1 MTVAAAEPKNGGGGG
16 LKREMGLMS
25 AINVIISV
33 MIGSGI
39 FVSPTAALRY
49 SGSVGFCLVV
59 WTVCGGI
66 SLLGALCFAEL
77 GTVVP
82 RSGAEYAYLIEAFKK
97 SHSFWGPLPS
107 FICAWVY
114 VMILRPAEIAVI
126 ILTFAEYSIL
136 PFRHLLG
143 LEYMSAEDLHLLI
156 KLIGILG
163 LGIITYINL
172 SSVKLYV
179 TINNVFGFCKVF
191 ACLVVIFGGVYQL
204 AIGNTENLAGGFQGT
219 NTSPG
224 HIALAFYNGLWAYD
238 GWSSV
243 TTITEEI
250 KKPEVN
256 IPRSIMIAVPIITG
270 LYVFMN
276 LAYMTVLSMGEM
288 IASEAVGID
297 FGDRALG
304 SFSFLIPLG
313 VALATFGCALSI
325 QFGVTRLCYVAS
337 QEGQMLEPLSYIH
350 VRRATPAPA
359 VAMQGALALAFILVG
374 NIETLIEFASF
385 LIWFFYGAAVV
396 ALLALRRTQPDV
408 HRPYK
413 VPLIVPY
420 ITLAV
425 SIFLSVVPVISDP
438 SPKYLFAVA
447 FILSGVLVY
456 TPFVYYKVRPGWI
469 NKLTFLIQVLFEVVP
484 SSNKLD

>member
-1 MTVAAAEPKNGGGGG
+1 MTAAAEPKAAAG

-143 LEYMSAEDLHLLI
+143 LEYMPAEDLHLLI

-191 ACLVVIFGGVYQL
+191 ACLVVIFGGIYQL

-256 IPRSIMIAVPIITG
+256 IPRSIIIAVPIITG

-350 VRRATPAPA
+350 VRRSTPAPA
-359 VAMQGALALAFILVG
+359 VAMQGVLALAFILVG

-425 SIFLSVVPVISDP
+425 SIFLSIVPVISDP
-438 SPKYLFAVA
+438 SPKYLFAVG

-456 TPFVYYKVRPGWI
+456 TPFVYYKVRPRWI
-469 NKLTFLIQVLFEVVP
+469 NKLTFMIQVLFEVVP
-484 SSNKLD
+484 SSSKLD

>member
-1 MTVAAAEPKNGGGGG
+1 MTVTAEPKSAG

-143 LEYMSAEDLHLLI
+143 LEYMPAEDLHLLI

-191 ACLVVIFGGVYQL
+191 ACLVVIFGGIYQL

-256 IPRSIMIAVPIITG
+256 IPRSIIIAVPIITG

-350 VRRATPAPA
+350 VRRSTPAPA
-359 VAMQGALALAFILVG
+359 VAMQGVLALAFILVG

-396 ALLALRRTQPDV
+396 ALLALRRTQPNV

-425 SIFLSVVPVISDP
+425 SVFLSIVPVISDP
-438 SPKYLFAVA
+438 SPKYLFAVG

-456 TPFVYYKVRPGWI
+456 TPFVYYKVRPRWI
-469 NKLTFLIQVLFEVVP
+469 NKLTYIIQVLFEVVP
-484 SSNKLD
+484 SSSKSD

>member
-1 MTVAAAEPKNGGGGG
+1 
-16 LKREMGLMS
+16 
-25 AINVIISV
+25 
-33 MIGSGI
+33 
-39 FVSPTAALRY
+39 
-49 SGSVGFCLVV
+49 
-59 WTVCGGI
+59 
-66 SLLGALCFAEL
+66 
-77 GTVVP
+77 
-82 RSGAEYAYLIEAFKK
+82 
-97 SHSFWGPLPS
+97 
-107 FICAWVY
+107 
-114 VMILRPAEIAVI
+114 
-126 ILTFAEYSIL
+126 
-136 PFRHLLG
+136 
-143 LEYMSAEDLHLLI
+143 
-156 KLIGILG
+156 
-163 LGIITYINL
+163 
-172 SSVKLYV
+172 
-179 TINNVFGFCKVF
+179 
-191 ACLVVIFGGVYQL
+191 
-204 AIGNTENLAGGFQGT
+204 
-219 NTSPG
+219 
-224 HIALAFYNGLWAYD
+224 
-238 GWSSV
+238 
-243 TTITEEI
+243 
-250 KKPEVN
+250 
-256 IPRSIMIAVPIITG
+256 MIAVPIITG

-359 VAMQGALALAFILVG
+359 VAMQGILALAFILVG

-425 SIFLSVVPVISDP
+425 SIFLSIVPVISDP

-456 TPFVYYKVRPGWI
+456 TPFVYYKVRPRWI
-469 NKLTFLIQVLFEVVP
+469 SK
-484 SSNKLD
+484 

>member
-1 MTVAAAEPKNGGGGG
+1 MTVTAEPKSAG

-66 SLLGALCFAEL
+66 SLIGALCFAEL

-143 LEYMSAEDLHLLI
+143 LEYMPAEDLHLLI

-179 TINNVFGFCKVF
+179 IINNVFGFCKVF
-191 ACLVVIFGGVYQL
+191 ACLVVIFGGIYQL

-256 IPRSIMIAVPIITG
+256 IPRSIIIAVPIITG

-350 VRRATPAPA
+350 VRRSTPAPA
-359 VAMQGALALAFILVG
+359 VAMQGVLALAFILVG

-396 ALLALRRTQPDV
+396 ALLALRRTQPNV

-425 SIFLSVVPVISDP
+425 SVFLSIVPVISDP
-438 SPKYLFAVA
+438 SPKYLFAVG

-456 TPFVYYKVRPGWI
+456 TPFVYYKVRPRWI
-469 NKLTFLIQVLFEVVP
+469 NKLTYIIQVLFEVVP
-484 SSNKLD
+484 SSSKSD

>member
-1 MTVAAAEPKNGGGGG
+1 MTATMEPKGTG

-143 LEYMSAEDLHLLI
+143 LDHLPAEDLHLLI

-191 ACLVVIFGGVYQL
+191 ACLVVIFSGIYQL
-204 AIGNTENLAGGFQGT
+204 AIGNTHNLSGGFEGT
-219 NTSPG
+219 HTSPG
-224 HIALAFYNGLWAYD
+224 YIALAFYNGLWAYD

-250 KKPEVN
+250 KNPEVN

-297 FGDRALG
+297 FGDRSLG

-359 VAMQGALALAFILVG
+359 VAMQGVLALAFILVG
-374 NIETLIEFASF
+374 NIEMLIEFASF

-396 ALLALRRTQPDV
+396 ALLALRRTQPNV

-425 SIFLSVVPVISDP
+425 SVFLSIVPVISDP

-456 TPFVYYKVRPGWI
+456 TPFVYYKVRPTWI
-469 NKLTFLIQVLFEVVP
+469 DKLTFLIQVLFEVVP
-484 SSNKLD
+484 TSNKLD